1 MPGFWKF
8 MWRCTP
14 FTYIVEGMITAAVA
28 DAEITCSATEYVSIA
43 LPGGQTCGNYM
54 SQFISTVGGYV
65 LDSSSTDS
73 CSYCAYRSTNE
84 FLGLF
89 GLKYS
94 HA

>member
-43 LPGGQTCGNYM
+43 LPSGQTCGNLPG
-54 SQFISTVGGYV
+54 SAG
-65 LDSSSTDS
+65 
-73 CSYCAYRSTNE
+73 
-84 FLGLF
+84 
-89 GLKYS
+89 
-94 HA
+94 